1 MPKNCVHS
9 ASLFPP
15 MFRIFDTEILFS
27 FEYGYRRIREII
39 VQFKGSFVLELQ
51 QRAIEFNS
59 IIAKHQNIR

>member
-1 MPKNCVHS
+1 MPKTHAPT
-9 ASLFPP
+9 ASLFPL
-15 MFRIFDTEILFS
+15 IFFIFNMEILFS

-51 QRAIEFNS
+51 QRAIEFNA